1 MTQMIKAKDDTL
13 TEELVASLIGK
24 CVHAPINVHEI
35 QTPTGA
41 TTKANKWFAGIVAGY
56 EKAVIGFNYEADEF
70 HQEPQIYYNVHLTDG
85 MGYILTS
92 TFELEIHELTQEEF
106 AQLIEEKKKEEN
118 TTESLSAVQSDKET
132 NEESNEQTNP
142 ELLIGHE

>member
-13 TEELVASLIGK
+13 TEELVAGLVGK
-24 CVHAPINVHEI
+24 CVHAPTNMHEI

-41 TTKANKWFAGIVAGY
+41 TTKVNVWFAGTVAGY

-70 HQEPQIYYNVHLTDG
+70 HEKPQTYYNVHLTDG

-92 TFELEIHELTQEEF
+92 AFELEIYELTQEEF

-118 TTESLSAVQSDKET
+118 TENINQSLSDVLSNKET
-132 NEESNEQTNP
+132 NEELNP
-142 ELLIGHE
+142 ELLIGNE

>member
-24 CVHAPINVHEI
+24 CVHAPTNVHEI

-41 TTKANKWFAGIVAGY
+41 TTKANVW
-56 EKAVIGFNYEADEF
+56 
-70 HQEPQIYYNVHLTDG
+70 
-85 MGYILTS
+85 ILTS
-92 TFELEIHELTQEEF
+92 AFELEIHELTQEEF

-118 TTESLSAVQSDKET
+118 TTESHSALQIDKV
-132 NEESNEQTNP
+132 SNEQTNP
-142 ELLIGHE
+142 ELLIGNE